1 MLRVKELKTIKEILS
16 KMEKDILGDLQERIK
31 SSNVDE
37 QRDIGD
43 MFDDAD
49 IEQSREFN
57 LLLSS
62 RERQKLQQIKAALKR
77 MDAKEYGL
85 CEDCGEEIPVGRL
98 KAMPFATMCVKCKS
112 LQESLEGQVAATAE
126 EKA

>member
-1 MLRVKELKTIKEILS
+1 MLRIKELKTIKEILS

-77 MDAKEYGL
+77 MEAREYGL
-85 CEDCGEEIPVGRL
+85 CEECGEEIPVGRL
-98 KAMPFATMCVKCKS
+98 KAMPFATLCVKCKS
-112 LQESLEGQVAATAE
+112 QQESLEGQVATTAE